1 MIFKTFPSLLQHF
14 ILFLSFIT
22 TTFSHTL
29 ESPESQEQKSSSSSN
44 LPRLLIFSFD
54 GFRADALSASVTP
67 TLYSLAATGVTGHMR
82 PTFPS
87 KTFPNHHSIATG
99 LYQPYHGVVN
109 NKFIDPTIVGSLE
122 GTNQEKFS
130 VDNGSAFWWDM
141 YDRNVPLYIANQV
154 FEPER
159 RFSGALQ
166 WPGAISTYTGGFDT
180 CSQFSR
186 TLNWTA
192 AIDHVVDRWLL
203 SPFHPANLVLLYFH
217 EPDSTSHEFG
227 PFSRQVRQKLV
238 KLDQMVAYFLD
249 RLHEEGLDTS
259 TNLLFISDHG
269 MTEITPS
276 RVITLDR
283 CAEVLGP
290 GLSYRLVGVSPVF
303 SIVPL
308 SAPEEFFP
316 KSSGSNLTSAVQSAL
331 NHCSRRLFNGKFTVY
346 QQAEIPPEY
355 HYSGNRRIL
364 DLLLLAEDGYEVKY
378 TKNDGKR
385 IPRGNHGFNNS
396 LPSMR
401 PLFIGHG
408 PAFKSGG
415 GGYHHEKCS
424 KINGSLER
432 VAGLLRGG
440 GGVKKGDDNDN
451 EEIFEGDFEEETE
464 EELHFRLHIQ
474 RQELAELGGQQ
485 RFVTEVVL
493 FVVVLSTMIFL
504 CFVVCLTKLSSQ
516 QQLRMSS
523 TLSPS
528 NLDDDPS
535 QAYTI
540 IRVKRKLVSTSS
552 SNERDDTSAIPGY
565 NSSFKRLRHLG
576 SFTASASAS
585 ASTSTSI
592 PSTSAPPDEEAIR
605 RNSLLK
611 MGLSGQKRVRF
622 SDLNQEQFSAYVET
636 LGENENEENRKKRK
650 ADFASPKEE
659 EEAEEKSK
667 ESSNTTVTTTCNG
680 AVLEEVSSSSSQ
692 NDQKDFENDPQY
704 VYDYYLMVDYV
715 LSFEETK
722 PKEGTEG
729 DDLWDADSN
738 DENYRYNDYPDE
750 DEFDSEGDSSS
761 GSSRSA
767 TNFGFVG
774 SNSED
779 EDEGDEREAHLRD
792 IDSDQDDYLGEG
804 GGRQYYDEE
813 EEGTT
818 SGFGT
823 WSGG

>member
-1 MIFKTFPSLLQHF
+1 MILKIHLLQYF
-14 ILFLSFIT
+14 IFFLSFTI
-22 TTFSHTL
+22 TFSHTL
-29 ESPESQEQKSSSSSN
+29 ESPESQQQQKLSQ

-54 GFRADALSASVTP
+54 GFRSDALSASVTP

-109 NKFIDPTIVGSLE
+109 NIFIDPETSE
-122 GTNQEKFS
+122 EEEKFS

-166 WPGAISTYTGGFDT
+166 WPGAISTYTGGVFDQDEAEEEDF
-180 CSQFSR
+180 SDPRIQRIRHRVRHLLPFSR

-217 EPDSTSHEFG
+217 EPDSTSHEYG

-308 SAPEEFFP
+308 SAPEEFA
-316 KSSGSNLTSAVQSAL
+316 KSSNLTSAVQSAL
-331 NHCSRRLFNGKFTVY
+331 NHCSRRLFQGKFTVY

-378 TKNDGKR
+378 SKADGKR
-385 IPRGNHGFNNS
+385 IPKGNHGFNNS

-415 GGYHHEKCS
+415 GGYHHL
-424 KINGSLER
+424 KIFENVDLYPLALELLAIPGHLFPSNGSLER

-451 EEIFEGDFEEETE
+451 EEIFEGEFEEETE

-474 RQELAELGGQQ
+474 RQELAFELGGQQ

-504 CFVVCLTKLSSQ
+504 CFVVCLTKLYGPKKT
-516 QQLRMSS
+516 M
-523 TLSPS
+523 
-528 NLDDDPS
+528 D
-535 QAYTI
+535 
-540 IRVKRKLVSTSS
+540 
-552 SNERDDTSAIPGY
+552 
-565 NSSFKRLRHLG
+565 
-576 SFTASASAS
+576 
-585 ASTSTSI
+585 
-592 PSTSAPPDEEAIR
+592 
-605 RNSLLK
+605 SLLIFK
-611 MGLSGQKRVRF
+611 GGQSG
-622 SDLNQEQFSAYVET
+622 
-636 LGENENEENRKKRK
+636 
-650 ADFASPKEE
+650 
-659 EEAEEKSK
+659 KSK
-667 ESSNTTVTTTCNG
+667 
-680 AVLEEVSSSSSQ
+680 
-692 NDQKDFENDPQY
+692 
-704 VYDYYLMVDYV
+704 
-715 LSFEETK
+715 FEE
-722 PKEGTEG
+722 G
-729 DDLWDADSN
+729 N
-738 DENYRYNDYPDE
+738 
-750 DEFDSEGDSSS
+750 
-761 GSSRSA
+761 GS
-767 TNFGFVG
+767 
-774 SNSED
+774 
-779 EDEGDEREAHLRD
+779 
-792 IDSDQDDYLGEG
+792 G
-804 GGRQYYDEE
+804 GGK
-813 EEGTT
+813 
-818 SGFGT
+818 SGPFERF
-823 WSGG
+823 